1 MLIRILNLG
10 IYLQQENRVSRLLK
24 KYIRS
29 EVEVYLLDGRVIKGK
44 LVQIDEENMDLF
56 LEDCIDSEGKSSPA
70 TVIMGG
76 SILYINILSPPSKET
91 LEDKILRILANN
103 SNITIAEI
111 AKILN
116 IKPSSVRSAISRL
129 RKKGLLPSNETTIE
143 KDK

>member
-1 MLIRILNLG
+1 MG
-10 IYLQQENRVSRLLK
+10 IYLQQENRISRLLK

>member
-10 IYLQQENRVSRLLK
+10 IYLQQENRISRLLK